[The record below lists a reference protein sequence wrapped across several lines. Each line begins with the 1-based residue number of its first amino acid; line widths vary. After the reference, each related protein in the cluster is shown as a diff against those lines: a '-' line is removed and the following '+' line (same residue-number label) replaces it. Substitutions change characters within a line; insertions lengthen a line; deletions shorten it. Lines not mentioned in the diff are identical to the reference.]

1 MIVIVFAGI
10 MLIMSL
16 WALFCVPCTS
26 EESQC
31 TGYKLLKQMVKEDI
45 TPAGINEALRY
56 SVCPTTEELLS
67 PVPLKYL
74 KFLHVNLRL
83 VIIKHWEHIKK
94 LEL

>member
-1 MIVIVFAGI
+1 MNN
-10 MLIMSL
+10 MSPFDH
-16 WALFCVPCTS
+16 FCYHVCDRMYDPRIP